1 MSDPYLCSAW
11 LGEEWA
17 RIQWEG
23 IGDTIQTNSQHSST
37 CVYTDTQCKMPCR
50 TVSLSL
56 FLTYSRVFALK
67 IKRKEANTN
76 TTPDAPSCC
85 FFHHKAQVLLACR
98 KDNRWL
104 CCVGFLLVV
113 RIVQTE
119 QRERKEASPKKSAL
133 LWARSPRTFRHSPL
147 LEGREHCPRL
157 QQSLSFSTISLSLHA
172 DQKNTN
178 TATVPP
184 IVLIDFFLWMLLV

>member
-1 MSDPYLCSAW
+1 MGGNRGYHSDKQPTFVDMCSRRYTMQK
-11 LGEEWA
+11 A
-17 RIQWEG
+17 RR
-23 IGDTIQTNSQHSST
+23 NALPH
-37 CVYTDTQCKMPCR
+37 CL
-50 TVSLSL
+50 SLSL
-56 FLTYSRVFALK
+56 SYSRVFALK
-67 IKRKEANTN
+67 IKKRRQTRTQHPMLLPAVSSVSS
-76 TTPDAPSCC
+76 TTR
-85 FFHHKAQVLLACR
+85 HKQVLLACR

-147 LEGREHCPRL
+147 FEGREHCPRL
-157 QQSLSFSTISLSLHA
+157 QQSLSFCTIYLHA

-178 TATVPP
+178 TANVPP
-184 IVLIDFFLWMLLV
+184 IVLMHFFSECYWYEMLLLNYKCVQLL